1 MADRKPSNAEPALA
15 AKETS
20 SKPPA
25 PKRAKIT
32 APPEGCQGDRAP
44 SRVELDPEE
53 ELLRALEADVEKE
66 EVKSKKK
73 AQDEADEDYDE
84 SDDED

>member
-1 MADRKPSNAEPALA
+1 MADRKPRNAEPA
-15 AKETS
+15 KDTS

-25 PKRAKIT
+25 PKRAKPT
-32 APPEGCQGDRAP
+32 APPEGYRGDKAP

-53 ELLRALEADVEKE
+53 ELLRALEEDVEKE
-66 EVKSKKK
+66 KMKSKKK